1 MTDREKAYKWW
12 RALVPDD
19 EGTKASKGHQRAA
32 LARLRRAQDAINV
45 MMEPEA
51 LRLIQRM
58 PTCETARVAT
68 VAGVLAFV
76 TAHDA
81 SHIIR
86 SVGRTDFED
95 EKSALLSESRFR
107 RLLQLRA
114 DELLDPMRRLVRLNK
129 GHANVGDLAESILC
143 WGDGVK
149 KRWIFEYYGVATV
162 AAREPPGSAASDVRN
177 GQNRSSGER
186 T

>member
-1 MTDREKAYKWW
+1 MTDGEKAYDWW

-19 EGTKASKGHQRAA
+19 EGTKALKGHQRAA
-32 LARLRRAQDAINV
+32 LARLRRAQDAIDV
-45 MMEPEA
+45 MMEPAA
-51 LRLIQRM
+51 LRLMRRL
-58 PTCETARVAT
+58 PCRSLDRAAT
-68 VAGVLAFV
+68 IAGVLAFV

-95 EKSALLSESRFR
+95 EKSALLSENRFR
-107 RLLQLRA
+107 RLLQLRG

-129 GHANVGDLAESILC
+129 GHANVGDLAKSILF
-143 WGDGVK
+143 WGDRVK
-149 KRWIFEYYGVATV
+149 KQWIFEYYGVATV
-162 AAREPPGSAASDVRN
+162 VAREPIVGAASGIRN
-177 GQNRSSGER
+177 GQTSSTGER

>member
-1 MTDREKAYKWW
+1 M
-12 RALVPDD
+12 
-19 EGTKASKGHQRAA
+19 
-32 LARLRRAQDAINV
+32 

-51 LRLIQRM
+51 LRLIRRL
-58 PTCETARVAT
+58 PRRSLDRAAT

-86 SVGRTDFED
+86 SVGRTAFED
-95 EKSALLSESRFR
+95 EKSATLSEGRFR
-107 RLLQLRA
+107 RLLQLGA

-129 GHANVGDLAESILC
+129 GHANVGDLAKSILF
-143 WGDGVK
+143 WGDDVK
-149 KRWIFEYYGVATV
+149 KRWIFEYYGVETV
-162 AAREPPGSAASDVRN
+162 AAREPTGSAANDVRN

>member
-1 MTDREKAYKWW
+1 MTDDEKAYDWW

-19 EGTKASKGHQRAA
+19 EGTKAPKGHQRAA
-32 LARLRRAQDAINV
+32 LARLRRAQDAIDV

-51 LRLIQRM
+51 LRLIRRL
-58 PTCETARVAT
+58 PRRSLDRAAT

-76 TAHDA
+76 TIHDA

-95 EKSALLSESRFR
+95 EKSATLSEGRFR

-129 GHANVGDLAESILC
+129 GHANVGDLAKSILF
-143 WGDGVK
+143 WGDDEK

-162 AAREPPGSAASDVRN
+162 AVREPTGSAASDVRI